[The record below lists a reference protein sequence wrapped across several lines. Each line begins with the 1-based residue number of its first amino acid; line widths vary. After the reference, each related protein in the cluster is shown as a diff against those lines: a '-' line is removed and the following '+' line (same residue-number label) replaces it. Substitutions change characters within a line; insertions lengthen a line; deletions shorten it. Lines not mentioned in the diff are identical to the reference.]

1 MGAIQSL
8 VAVTDIASPVVAG
21 FMLGLGLYAVWAG
34 AVVAIAGQSMDRHRI
49 RTDIRWNLRI
59 LSLSHQ

>member
-1 MGAIQSL
+1 
-8 VAVTDIASPVVAG
+8 ASPVVAG